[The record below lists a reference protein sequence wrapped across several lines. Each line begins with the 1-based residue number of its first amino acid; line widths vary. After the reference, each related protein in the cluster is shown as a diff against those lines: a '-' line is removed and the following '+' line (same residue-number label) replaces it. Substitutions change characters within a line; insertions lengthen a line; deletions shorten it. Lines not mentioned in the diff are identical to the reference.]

1 MERDLNAL
9 TLGQRTLAQEIADGA
24 VRPPGRI
31 THVAA
36 SACTCADRYAAERAA
51 LFDALPQVI
60 APSALLAPGSA
71 VPHDG
76 FGRPLLLT
84 RDADG
89 IAHVFLNVC
98 QHRGTRLVEGAEP
111 VCAKLLVCPY
121 HAWTYRLDGSLK
133 AMPRPETFPGLD
145 KGAFGL
151 RELPSIEAGGLIWAM
166 PNGLRHAELVSAST
180 PQPEKPSQV
189 EGWTLTRRATEG
201 KQVQGDGSKG
211 SDIDPFADALT
222 LGHDFTALG
231 LPHLHLFARRTH
243 DVAANWKLIHD
254 AFLESYHVLRLHS
267 GSIGPFFKDGVTSG
281 DTVGPHR
288 RSAVGRAAEMGDLDD
303 LPALRRTVTF
313 TYTLFPNAVVI
324 FSPDYVNL
332 MVLMPQSE
340 GRTLVEDFMLIPEPP
355 QTDKARDHW
364 QRSWDLLDGRVFG
377 AEDFR
382 AAELGQQGLASG
394 AITQVTLGT
403 LETGIRAFHDEVES
417 RL

>member
-1 MERDLNAL
+1 MNAL
-9 TLGQRTLAQEIADGA
+9 TLGQRALAQDIADGA
-24 VRPPGRI
+24 ARAPGRV

-36 SACTCADRYAAERAA
+36 SAYTSPDRFAAERVA

-60 APSALLAPGSA
+60 APSALLAAGIA

-98 QHRGTRLVEGAEP
+98 QHRGTRLVEGAEQ

-121 HAWTYRLDGSLK
+121 HAWSYRLDGSLK

-145 KGAFGL
+145 KRDYGL
-151 RELPSIEAGGLIWAM
+151 RELPSIEAGGLIWI
-166 PNGLRHAELVSAST
+166 G
-180 PQPEKPSQV
+180 QEK
-189 EGWTLTRRATEG
+189 L
-201 KQVQGDGSKG
+201 D
-211 SDIDPFADALT
+211 FADAAT
-222 LGHDFTALG
+222 LGHDFAALG
-231 LPHLHLFARRTH
+231 LPGLHLFARRMH

-254 AFLESYHVLRLHS
+254 AFLESYHVLRLHA
-267 GSIGPFFKDGVTSG
+267 GSIGPFFRDGVTAG

-288 RSAVGRAAEMGDLDD
+288 RSAVGRAAETSDLDD

-332 MVLMPQSE
+332 MVLMPQDE

-355 QTDKARDHW
+355 PPGPLADKANDHW
-364 QRSWDLLDGRVFG
+364 QRSWDLLDGQVFG

-394 AITQVTLGT
+394 AIDRVTLGT
-403 LETGIRAFHDEVES
+403 LETGIRAFHDEVEA
-417 RL
+417 RIDL